1 MYQAVMENK
10 VIKSKKARNS
20 FLLGAAAGIAGGLF
34 LMVTGLVLWIISSF
48 ERLSFRWLDTALI
61 VAGFI
66 FMAIGS
72 HFLDLMDQEKKTKR
86 IEYCREHG
94 LTDEECQEIK
104 SADEE
109 SK

>member
-10 VIKSKKARNS
+10 VTKSKEAKNS

-34 LMVTGLVLWIISSF
+34 LMVTGLILWIISYF

-72 HFLDLMDQEKKTKR
+72 HFPD
-86 IEYCREHG
+86 
-94 LTDEECQEIK
+94 LTDEEK
-104 SADEE
+104 RRTE
-109 SK
+109 SSIAENTH